1 MQAIHQQ
8 NSGKAVVIDFWGTW
22 CYWCIKGVSQM
33 REYYQRLS
41 QDVEFIGIDC
51 WDNDEEKWRQVV
63 KDSIFRAA
71 RPRTMREHP

>member
-1 MQAIHQQ
+1 
-8 NSGKAVVIDFWGTW
+8 
-22 CYWCIKGVSQM
+22 M